1 MMMLL
6 FNLSIRGMNAYVR
19 HGDVLTNKFKA
30 YYKIQNDGKF
40 SNIEIIDCMD
50 DDFKVDTVISNPPY
64 SLKFADVENF
74 IDDKRFIDFG
84 IPPKAK
90 ADYAFILH
98 ALSHLKENGSMYFI
112 LPHGVLFRGGKEE
125 QIRRKLIENNLL
137 DAVIG
142 LPEKLFLNTTIPV
155 CILVLKKNRDKKD
168 VVFIDASKQ
177 FVNKGKQNEL
187 SKEYIDKIVSSY
199 NSDNDFLKYSHI
211 TSYDE
216 IKNNDFNLNI
226 PRYVDTFEETEPV
239 DLRATI
245 EEITRL
251 EDEIHDVDMELAK
264 MFGEL
269 QGPLEYQES
278 KLKLIEHLNNRY
290 THDISNALKRI
301 YEFINKEAKL
311 KEHKKMNLLD
321 LVDIERSKKNKLY
334 PADSILI
341 QLSATRGQMQY
352 MNKSGP
358 ADAKYGVMMLKDK
371 NINPRYLYFIL
382 NMNMG
387 SFLNIYQTGLNIV
400 PEVFKFM
407 NLEIHTDKQIQNRIA
422 EMFDDLENIE
432 ISYQKEIAKWKDIK
446 QFHLDNMFI

>member
-1 MMMLL
+1 
-6 FNLSIRGMNAYVR
+6 
-19 HGDVLTNKFKA
+19 
-30 YYKIQNDGKF
+30 
-40 SNIEIIDCMD
+40 
-50 DDFKVDTVISNPPY
+50 
-64 SLKFADVENF
+64 
-74 IDDKRFIDFG
+74 
-84 IPPKAK
+84 
-90 ADYAFILH
+90 
-98 ALSHLKENGSMYFI
+98 
-112 LPHGVLFRGGKEE
+112 
-125 QIRRKLIENNLL
+125 
-137 DAVIG
+137 
-142 LPEKLFLNTTIPV
+142 
-155 CILVLKKNRDKKD
+155 
-168 VVFIDASKQ
+168 
-177 FVNKGKQNEL
+177 
-187 SKEYIDKIVSSY
+187 
-199 NSDNDFLKYSHI
+199 
-211 TSYDE
+211 
-216 IKNNDFNLNI
+216 
-226 PRYVDTFEETEPV
+226 
-239 DLRATI
+239 
-245 EEITRL
+245 
-251 EDEIHDVDMELAK
+251 MELAK
-264 MFGEL
+264 MFDEL
-269 QGPLEYQES
+269 QGSLEYQES

-387 SFLNIYQTGLNIV
+387 PFLNVYQTELNIV

-407 NLEIHTDKQIQNRIA
+407 DLEIHTDRQIQDKIA
-422 EMFDDLENIE
+422 AMFDDLENIE